1 MNPPDTTAPSQGPPP
16 FPPISL
22 NEEAW
27 LDFFDHVDAT
37 EAEKIDMIRTLW
49 WMMRTF
55 VDITWN
61 CRPAPETRGQVPEL
75 ASDLRRAVVELEA
88 ESEDL

>member
-1 MNPPDTTAPSQGPPP
+1 MNPPDTTEPSQGPPP

-22 NEEAW
+22 NEEARR
-27 LDFFDHVDAT
+27 DFFDHVDAT
-37 EAEKIDMIRTLW
+37 EAEKIEMIQTLW

-61 CRPAPETRGQVPEL
+61 CRTAPKTRGQVPEF
-75 ASDLRRAVVELEA
+75 ASDLRRAVVQLEA